1 MRVTDFSDL
10 ATGGVTVAFACLAL
24 FVLIPVGVEDPGS
37 IDVLALGPAFWPSV
51 VCVFMALMGAV
62 LVVQGVLRHRAGRAP
77 AEAGGE
83 EGRSFADAAAGFA
96 LGRWCGALA
105 LLAAFYLLL
114 EPLGMILASMLVM
127 AALMGLGGERR
138 SALLAVL
145 AVGLPFAL
153 FVFFRYVANV
163 VIPLGV
169 LEPWLA

>member
-1 MRVTDFSDL
+1 MRVADFSDL
-10 ATGGVTVAFACLAL
+10 ATSGVTIAFACLAL

-51 VCVFMALMGAV
+51 ISVFMFLMGVILGA
-62 LVVQGVLRHRAGRAP
+62 QGIRRLRADRVTAGADR
-77 AEAGGE
+77 GDQ
-83 EGRSFADAAAGFA
+83 RSLATA
-96 LGRWCGALA
+96 LSEYAFGRWFGALV
-105 LLAAFYLLL
+105 LLAAFYVLL
-114 EPLGMILASMLVM
+114 EPLGMIVASMLVM
-127 AALMGLGGERR
+127 VALMLLGGERR
-138 SALLAVL
+138 PAILAVL